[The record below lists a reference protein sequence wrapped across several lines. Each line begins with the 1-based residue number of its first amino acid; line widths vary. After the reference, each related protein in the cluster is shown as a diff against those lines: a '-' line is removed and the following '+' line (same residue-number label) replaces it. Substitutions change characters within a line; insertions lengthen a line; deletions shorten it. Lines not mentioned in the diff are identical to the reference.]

1 MGRKVAQKTAGSP
14 GRLAQRKQLKYLML
28 ANRVSKPA
36 GMAVP
41 DNKSVP
47 MPDQEIKDAP
57 KATTSTV
64 VSTMTAQ

>member
-1 MGRKVAQKTAGSP
+1 
-14 GRLAQRKQLKYLML
+14 ML

-41 DNKSVP
+41 DNESVP

-64 VSTMTAQ
+64 VSTVTAQ